1 MKDQESKTEYVVCYA
16 DKGRLYGMGVMA
28 VIMVGM
34 VGFVVYAFTQTYLVQ
49 QKLFWAALAI
59 IAVYAFSKTLFL
71 SYRAYLAKAKFSADG
86 IECTLLGR
94 PLKSLRW
101 DEVKDIVCATYVRY
115 GKGVSFEDYL
125 VFSGHELTD
134 KEKKKSIELA
144 GLKNDVIVVKHSKG
158 LVKLINEVHEFTYKD
173 ETRK

>member
-1 MKDQESKTEYVVCYA
+1 MKDQENKTEYVACYA
-16 DKGRLYGMGVMA
+16 DYSRIYGISFLVLVGLYC
-28 VIMVGM
+28 VIT
-34 VGFVVYAFTQTYLVQ
+34 FTQEAIAVNDVGK
-49 QKLFWAALAI
+49 KLLWAAMAI
-59 IAVYAFSKTLFL
+59 TCACAFAKYLFL
-71 SYRAYLAKAKFSADG
+71 SYRAYLAKAIFSADG

-94 PLKSLRW
+94 QLKSLRW
-101 DEVKDIVCATYVRY
+101 DEVKDIVCVTYVRR
-115 GKGVSFEDYL
+115 SFTSYM

-144 GLKNDVIVVKHSKG
+144 GLKNDMIIVKHSKE

>member
-1 MKDQESKTEYVVCYA
+1 MKDQESKTEYVVCCA

-71 SYRAYLAKAKFSADG
+71 SYRACLTKAIFSADG

-94 PLKSLRW
+94 PLKSLHW
-101 DEVKDIVCATYVRY
+101 DEVKDIVCVTYVRR
-115 GKGVSFEDYL
+115 SFTNYL

-134 KEKKKSIELA
+134 EEKKKSIELA
-144 GLKNDVIVVKHSKG
+144 GLKNDMIVVKHSKK
-158 LVKLINEVHEFTYKD
+158 LVKLINEVHEFSYKD